1 MARRTNRSG
10 PQGRN
15 DMTEA
20 IQAMNAMA
28 AAMAQQAAIQAQR
41 DGQRDQRDEAASAA
55 KSLNEFRRQDPPKF
69 KGEHDPDKAD
79 LWLQEI
85 EKIFEILHCSDNAK
99 VEYATY
105 LMIGEAEYWWRGAK
119 KMMETNHEELTWEAF
134 KNKFLEKYFPK
145 SARAEKEAQFLK
157 LYQGNL
163 TIAEYAAKFES
174 LAKHFRYFL
183 NQIDE
188 EYMCERFE
196 SGLRYEIKEL
206 VGPLEIRQYQVLV
219 EKCKKV
225 EQMKQSRLNR
235 GVVGGPIR
243 PQGHN
248 DQHNRGKQ
256 HQQYKPY
263 ARPLGNARDQPRPQ
277 NGEGQGPKVPCQN
290 QAYHVKCF
298 RCNREGHKI
307 SECPIRPRVCY
318 ICQKP
323 DHFANECPE
332 RKDDRA
338 VNRNNINENVVR
350 PTAKGRVYH
359 INGEETPS
367 SSELIQGEC
376 LIAGKSLN
384 VIYDSGATHS
394 FISLDWVDSLQLT
407 VTSLPFDLVVT
418 LPSTESM
425 KCNTACLQCPLIVFD
440 MRFNVDLI
448 CIPLKHVGVILGMD
462 WLSSH
467 YVLLDCARKSVI
479 FPDPG
484 VSRFLDTN
492 KLNFSLKEGVRKC
505 VSLNS
510 VSTKLE
516 VEVDGILVVE
526 DFPEVFPPDVPG
538 LPPVRDIEFSIDVT
552 PGTGPISI
560 APYRM
565 SPSELSELKN
575 QLEDLLSKQFIRP
588 SVSPW
593 GAPVLLVK
601 KKDGKSRLCIPCHVE
616 VEVDGI
622 LVVEDFPEVFPP
634 DVPGLP
640 PVRDIEFS
648 IDVTPG
654 TGPISIAPYSMS
666 PPELSELKNQL
677 EDLLSKQY
685 PLPRIDDLMDQLK
698 GAMIFSKIDL
708 KSGYHQIRVKEED
721 IPKTAFRTRYGHFE
735 YLNKQVVAYA
745 SRQLKVHEKHYPT
758 HDMELA
764 TIVFALK
771 IWRHY
776 LYGCNFDVYSDHKSL
791 KYLFDQKELNIRQR
805 RWMEFIKDYEFTLH
819 YHPGKANVVAD
830 ALSRKRAQL
839 SSITLKGLELLE
851 NFRDLNLNMDSL
863 SGKVQCG
870 MTVVDNKLM
879 NEIKV
884 LQVTDEAI
892 QGRRKLVETSK
903 APEFEMDPDNILWCN
918 KRICVPDNAELR
930 KTILDEAHKS
940 KLSIHP
946 GMKKQAAEYVASC
959 LTCQK
964 AKVEHQKP
972 VGLLQSLDVPVWK
985 WDSISMDFVVALPKT
1000 QKKFDSIWVIIDRLT
1015 KSAHFIPVRTT
1026 YNVSKLAEI
1035 YVAEIVRLH
1044 GIPSSIVS
1052 DRDPKFTSRLWGALH
1067 EALGTK
1073 LRLSSA

>member
-1 MARRTNRSG
+1 
-10 PQGRN
+10 
-15 DMTEA
+15 
-20 IQAMNAMA
+20 
-28 AAMAQQAAIQAQR
+28 
-41 DGQRDQRDEAASAA
+41 
-55 KSLNEFRRQDPPKF
+55 
-69 KGEHDPDKAD
+69 
-79 LWLQEI
+79 
-85 EKIFEILHCSDNAK
+85 
-99 VEYATY
+99 
-105 LMIGEAEYWWRGAK
+105 MIGEAEYWWRGAK
-119 KMMETNHEELTWEAF
+119 KMMETNHEELTWEAL

-157 LYQGNL
+157 LYQGNF
-163 TIAEYAAKFES
+163 TIAEYAAKLES
-174 LAKHFRYFL
+174 LAKHFHYFL

-196 SGLRYEIKEL
+196 SALRYEIKEL

-235 GVVGGPIR
+235 GAIGGPII

-248 DQHNRGKQ
+248 DQQNRGKQ
-256 HQQYKPY
+256 HQQHKPY
-263 ARPLGNARDQPRPQ
+263 AQPLGNARNQPRPQ
-277 NGEGQGPKVPCQN
+277 NREGQGTKAPGQN
-290 QAYHVKCF
+290 QAYPVKCF

-338 VNRNNINENVVR
+338 VNRNNINDNVVR

-407 VTSLPFDLVVT
+407 VTTLPFDLVVT
-418 LPSTESM
+418 IPSSESV

-467 YVLLDCARKSVI
+467 YVLLDCARMFVI

-492 KLNFSLKEGVRKC
+492 KLNFSLKGGVQKC

-516 VEVDGILVVE
+516 VEVDEILVVE

-601 KKDGKSRLCIPCHVE
+601 KKDGKSRLCVE
-616 VEVDGI
+616 
-622 LVVEDFPEVFPP
+622 
-634 DVPGLP
+634 
-640 PVRDIEFS
+640 
-648 IDVTPG
+648 
-654 TGPISIAPYSMS
+654 
-666 PPELSELKNQL
+666 
-677 EDLLSKQY
+677 
-685 PLPRIDDLMDQLK
+685 
-698 GAMIFSKIDL
+698 
-708 KSGYHQIRVKEED
+708 QIRVKEED
-721 IPKTAFRTRYGHFE
+721 ILKTAFRTRYGHFE
-735 YLNKQVVAYA
+735 YLVMPFGVTNAPAIFMDYMNRIFHPFLDKFVV
-745 SRQLKVHEKHYPT
+745 
-758 HDMELA
+758 
-764 TIVFALK
+764 VFIDDIL
-771 IWRHY
+771 I
-776 LYGCNFDVYSDHKSL
+776 YSKSL
-791 KYLFDQKELNIRQR
+791 EEHEVHLRQ
-805 RWMEFIKDYEFTLH
+805 
-819 YHPGKANVVAD
+819 
-830 ALSRKRAQL
+830 
-839 SSITLKGLELLE
+839 
-851 NFRDLNLNMDSL
+851 
-863 SGKVQCG
+863 
-870 MTVVDNKLM
+870 
-879 NEIKV
+879 V
-884 LQVTDEAI
+884 LQVLKDKRLYANLGKCEFWLEEVKFLGHVI
-892 QGRRKLVETSK
+892 SK
-903 APEFEMDPDNILWCN
+903 EGIAVD
-918 KRICVPDNAELR
+918 
-930 KTILDEAHKS
+930 
-940 KLSIHP
+940 
-946 GMKKQAAEYVASC
+946 
-959 LTCQK
+959 LT
-964 AKVEHQKP
+964 KVEA
-972 VGLLQSLDVPVWK
+972 
-985 WDSISMDFVVALPKT
+985 VVAWKQP
-1000 QKKFDSIWVIIDRLT
+1000 
-1015 KSAHFIPVRTT
+1015 
-1026 YNVSKLAEI
+1026 
-1035 YVAEIVRLH
+1035 
-1044 GIPSSIVS
+1044 
-1052 DRDPKFTSRLWGALH
+1052 
-1067 EALGTK
+1067 
-1073 LRLSSA
+1073 

>member
-1 MARRTNRSG
+1 MARRTNRSV

-41 DGQRDQRDEAASAA
+41 DAQRDQRDEAASAA
-55 KSLNEFRRQDPPKF
+55 RALNEFRRQDPPKF

-243 PQGHN
+243 PQ
-248 DQHNRGKQ
+248 
-256 HQQYKPY
+256 
-263 ARPLGNARDQPRPQ
+263 
-277 NGEGQGPKVPCQN
+277 
-290 QAYHVKCF
+290 
-298 RCNREGHKI
+298 
-307 SECPIRPRVCY
+307 
-318 ICQKP
+318 KP

-338 VNRNNINENVVR
+338 VNRNNINDNVVR

-407 VTSLPFDLVVT
+407 ITTLPFDLVVT
-418 LPSTESM
+418 LPSTESV

-448 CIPLKHVGVILGMD
+448 CIPLKHVGVILGRD
-462 WLSSH
+462 WFSSH

-479 FPDPG
+479 FPNPG

-510 VSTKLE
+510 VNTKLE

-588 SVSPW
+588 S
-593 GAPVLLVK
+593 
-601 KKDGKSRLCIPCHVE
+601 
-616 VEVDGI
+616 
-622 LVVEDFPEVFPP
+622 
-634 DVPGLP
+634 
-640 PVRDIEFS
+640 
-648 IDVTPG
+648 
-654 TGPISIAPYSMS
+654 
-666 PPELSELKNQL
+666 
-677 EDLLSKQY
+677 
-685 PLPRIDDLMDQLK
+685 
-698 GAMIFSKIDL
+698 
-708 KSGYHQIRVKEED
+708 EED

-735 YLNKQVVAYA
+735 YLVMPFGVTNAPAIFMDYMNRIFHPFLDKFVVVFIDDTLIYSKSLKEHEVHLRQVLQVLKDKRLYANLGKCEFWLEEVKFLGHFISKEGIAVDPTKVEAVVAWKQPQTVTEIRSFLGLAGYYRRFIEDFAKIAAPLTQLTRKNHIYAWTEECERSFQMMKEKLTTSPVLVFPQLEEPYEVYCNASLQGLGCVLMQNKQVVAYA
-745 SRQLKVHEKHYPT
+745 SGQLKMHEKHYPT

-764 TIVFALK
+764 AIVFALK

-791 KYLFDQKELNIRQR
+791 KYLFDQKELNIRHR

-819 YHPGKANVVAD
+819 YHPGKAN
-830 ALSRKRAQL
+830 
-839 SSITLKGLELLE
+839 
-851 NFRDLNLNMDSL
+851 
-863 SGKVQCG
+863 
-870 MTVVDNKLM
+870 
-879 NEIKV
+879 
-884 LQVTDEAI
+884 
-892 QGRRKLVETSK
+892 
-903 APEFEMDPDNILWCN
+903 
-918 KRICVPDNAELR
+918 
-930 KTILDEAHKS
+930 
-940 KLSIHP
+940 
-946 GMKKQAAEYVASC
+946 
-959 LTCQK
+959 
-964 AKVEHQKP
+964 
-972 VGLLQSLDVPVWK
+972 
-985 WDSISMDFVVALPKT
+985 
-1000 QKKFDSIWVIIDRLT
+1000 
-1015 KSAHFIPVRTT
+1015 
-1026 YNVSKLAEI
+1026 
-1035 YVAEIVRLH
+1035 
-1044 GIPSSIVS
+1044 
-1052 DRDPKFTSRLWGALH
+1052 
-1067 EALGTK
+1067 ALGTK
-1073 LRLSSA
+1073 LRLSSAYHPQTDGQTERTIQTLEDLLRACTLDNRGSWDDLLPIVEFTYNNSYHASIDMAPYEALYGRKCQTPLCWYQDGENLIVGPELVQQTTEKVRQIEERMRTAQSRHKSYADRHKRPLEFQEDEHVFLRVTPTTRVGRALKSKKLTPKFIGPYQILRRVGPVAY